1 MIKENAERLG
11 RESGSRY
18 GTWWYLKT
26 NTCLMRGSA
35 AGFVLGQVGHVW
47 RTQGYP
53 ESRVKET
60 RAGLQGARRGSGPL
74 GLLSYLNE
82 I

>member
-1 MIKENAERLG
+1 
-11 RESGSRY
+11 
-18 GTWWYLKT
+18 
-26 NTCLMRGSA
+26 MRGSA

-53 ESRVKET
+53 ESMVKET
-60 RAGLQGARRGSGPL
+60 RAGLQGARRRSGPL